1 MYFRLFTA
9 LAGILMCAGYAAAYP
24 FAYIPNPS
32 QNTVSVV
39 DTNGNNYLTPK
50 ISLGTGQSPFG
61 VAVSANGK
69 RVYISNKL
77 SKSISVIDALTDVN
91 NPTVITTISPLANT
105 PSGIAINPAGTRLYV
120 ANNDAASLT
129 VLDISALTPG
139 TVAPTVLASPAVG
152 NAPVGVAM
160 DPAGTFVYVANSGS
174 DTVSVIDTAT
184 NQVSGLPITVGS
196 MPTGIAVGTVG
207 SAVKI
212 FVANQGSDN
221 ISIIN
226 AVTRAVTP
234 VPVGAFPYTV
244 AVAPDGSK
252 AYVTNTFG
260 DSISVINTA
269 DNSVTTPYLLPLGY
283 SPMGLAITP
292 DGTTLY
298 AVNNTA
304 DAAPGNTSLGS
315 LSSINLYSNAIT
327 NLPNTSGN
335 PDFFNSPEALGNFI
349 GPQLYTVTATS
360 DTNGTVASI
369 DGSKITSEANG
380 NTFTQIVS
388 PGDRPAYVLAPK
400 QYYRVNNIAINGNI
414 IDFRTDTNYNQ
425 TTSTY
430 TFSPVNS
437 DPSIDVTFIKDFD
450 YVSVTRP
457 ADTVTANGAITSTPA
472 GINCSAST
480 SPSLCNV
487 LFQEGASVTIL
498 ATPNTGKYFVKWVG
512 DRDKNGL
519 LINNGA
525 LCDGLTTTSCTFTMS
540 TYTHFTAVFSDTP
553 VNDVVRML
561 SPGTTFYPTIQGA
574 FNAVTAPTTDIQLA
588 LADFPESPNLNVSG
602 AAFKLSGG
610 WNADKT
616 FTAQGPT
623 PSTITGTLTI
633 TQGTLTVDNIA
644 IK

>member
-1 MYFRLFTA
+1 M
-9 LAGILMCAGYAAAYP
+9 
-24 FAYIPNPS
+24 
-32 QNTVSVV
+32 
-39 DTNGNNYLTPK
+39 
-50 ISLGTGQSPFG
+50 
-61 VAVSANGK
+61 
-69 RVYISNKL
+69 
-77 SKSISVIDALTDVN
+77 
-91 NPTVITTISPLANT
+91 
-105 PSGIAINPAGTRLYV
+105 
-120 ANNDAASLT
+120 DAA
-129 VLDISALTPG
+129 
-139 TVAPTVLASPAVG
+139 
-152 NAPVGVAM
+152 
-160 DPAGTFVYVANSGS
+160 
-174 DTVSVIDTAT
+174 
-184 NQVSGLPITVGS
+184 
-196 MPTGIAVGTVG
+196 
-207 SAVKI
+207 
-212 FVANQGSDN
+212 
-221 ISIIN
+221 
-226 AVTRAVTP
+226 TRAVATVP

-269 DNSVTTPYLLPLGY
+269 DNSVTTPYQLPLGY

-304 DAAPGNTSLGS
+304 APAPGFNSLGS
-315 LSSINLYSNAIT
+315 LSSINLFSNAIT
-327 NLPNTSGN
+327 NLPNTLGN
-335 PDFFNSPEALGNFI
+335 PYFFNSPEALGNFI

-360 DTNGTVASI
+360 DTNGTVAST

-480 SPSLCNV
+480 SPSLCSV
-487 LFQEGASVTIL
+487 LFQEGTIVTIV
-498 ATPNTGKYFVKWVG
+498 ATPNPSKYFVKWVG

-525 LCDGLTTTSCTFTMS
+525 LCDGLTTPACAFPMT
-540 TYTHFTAVFSDTP
+540 TYAHFTAVFSDTP

-561 SPGTTFYPTIQGA
+561 SPGTSFYPTIQGA

-588 LADFPESPNLNVSG
+588 LADFTESPNLNVSG

-623 PSTITGTLTI
+623 PSTITGTLTV